1 MIAVDTTLLLAF
13 EMRELPTHERVRAT
27 VAALSR
33 GGQPCFSLAPQVV
46 DEFLHV
52 STDPRRFKQPL
63 EMDGALGRMRFWWQA
78 REVRHA
84 LPSAATVELAME
96 WMARFSLGRKR
107 ILDTSLAAVYHLAGI
122 RRLATGNRAD
132 FEVFGVFSFED
143 WAG

>member
-1 MIAVDTTLLLAF
+1 MIGIDTTLLLAF
-13 EMRELPTHERVRAT
+13 EMRELPAHERVRAG
-27 VAALSR
+27 VAAHIA
-33 GGQPCFSLAPQVV
+33 GGRPCFMLANQVI

-52 STDPRRFKQPL
+52 ATDGRRFEHPL
-63 EMDGALGRMRFWWQA
+63 DMDEALGRMGFWWNA

-84 LPSAATVELAME
+84 LPSSATVDMAME

-107 ILDTSLAAVYHLAGI
+107 ILDTSLAAVYHLAGV